1 MLLNQVASVKRSA
14 YGFKCIPPRTRAQRK
29 ALCDKVALEKSRLN
43 ARTGIAAR
51 MVRFCPL
58 HSLIICRLQ
67 FTLSAGSVIISSSFL
82 MYFQHKKN
90 APDTT
95 AGLTSC
101 PADAAGYIN
110 NADRFHTDTAG
121 EERDYRAEIR
131 EKERAAIAFRRNKV
145 GTTIIT
151 TTLNHT
157 KSEHPSGVHYP
168 YQSIVWLYV
177 SNFDRLKYARKLVGR
192 SSKGLD
198 YIRRRRKNDGETMEI
213 KRKRISLAS
222 PSTLLPYGIMTQ

>member
-1 MLLNQVASVKRSA
+1 
-14 YGFKCIPPRTRAQRK
+14 
-29 ALCDKVALEKSRLN
+29 
-43 ARTGIAAR
+43 
-51 MVRFCPL
+51 
-58 HSLIICRLQ
+58 
-67 FTLSAGSVIISSSFL
+67 

-168 YQSIVWLYV
+168 YQSIV
-177 SNFDRLKYARKLVGR
+177 
-192 SSKGLD
+192 
-198 YIRRRRKNDGETMEI
+198 
-213 KRKRISLAS
+213 
-222 PSTLLPYGIMTQ
+222 